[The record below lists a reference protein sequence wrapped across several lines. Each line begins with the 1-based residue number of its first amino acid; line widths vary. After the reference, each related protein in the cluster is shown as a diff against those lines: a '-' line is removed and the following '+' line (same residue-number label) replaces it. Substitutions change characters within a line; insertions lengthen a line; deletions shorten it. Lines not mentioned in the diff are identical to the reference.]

1 MLKLKPKQVEVL
13 YDVLGWY
20 KNDLAQSKEMDDE
33 DWVYF
38 NTVEMIQQKIVSLEN
53 AQ

>member
-20 KNDLAQSKEMDDE
+20 KNDLAQSKEKS
-33 DWVYF
+33 VF
-38 NTVEMIQQKIVSLEN
+38 AT
-53 AQ
+53 